1 MEVAIPITLATAVMV
16 TVVTTAAA
24 TMEVVVVAMVI
35 ESLPWSGVGL

>member
-1 MEVAIPITLATAVMV
+1 MV

-24 TMEVVVVAMVI
+24 TMEAVVAAMVI